1 MSTEYIAEMCGIT
14 VQSIK
19 HCKVMSTN
27 NKLRTKVII

>member
-1 MSTEYIAEMCGIT
+1 MSIEHIAEMCGIT